1 MSETPIKKNNKF
13 KKTLSIIL
21 VVVAIIYN
29 VSPVD
34 LIVDITPF
42 IGLADDI
49 VLTIAAFV
57 NLYMKWRKRQ

>member
-1 MSETPIKKNNKF
+1 MSENPIKNNNKF
-13 KKTLSIIL
+13 KKTLSVIL
-21 VVVAIIYN
+21 VIVAIIYN

-49 VLTIAAFV
+49 FLIFAAFI
-57 NLYMKWRKRQ
+57 NLYLKWRKK